1 MSYTVSGGSDSC
13 YEGTSVLINKFG
25 IRDETELS
33 ELETV
38 ISATKITML
47 LGTPYDGKF
56 DAEHYRELHR
66 TVMGDIYDWAGE
78 VRSVPLSKK
87 GTVFHSPEGL
97 GESLEKLFEFL
108 AHNNCFLDLDDEAY
122 ARSIAAFYS
131 DLNLLHPFREGNG
144 RTQRVLITQ
153 LIERS
158 GRHIDFSRCDKDML
172 MIATMY
178 AAQGVMDHL
187 EDFFRGEIYRL

>member
-1 MSYTVSGGSDSC
+1 MRYSVTAGSDSC

-25 IRDETELS
+25 IRDEAELT

-38 ISATKITML
+38 ITTTKITMIL
-47 LGTPYDGKF
+47 SSPYDGPL
-56 DAEHYRELHR
+56 DGAHYRELHR
-66 TVMGDIYDWAGE
+66 IIMGDIYDWAGCI
-78 VRSVPLSKK
+78 RTVPLSKK
-87 GTVFHSPEGL
+87 GTGFHSPEGL
-97 GESLEKLFEFL
+97 ETALEALFRRL
-108 AHNNCFLDLDDEAY
+108 ADQGSFLDLPDSEY
-122 ARSIAAFYS
+122 AQSIAEFYS

-172 MIATMY
+172 MIATVY
-178 AAQGVMDHL
+178 AAQGVADHL
-187 EDFFRGEIYRL
+187 TEFFEKEIYR